1 MSGRIRWSAVLLVL
15 MLALVLPHRQALAND
30 ALPVAA
36 STTAARIVSVQ
47 VSIAVKNP
55 STDLVT
61 DFRVVVPPAV
71 MSRVGTQRVLDV
83 TFETKPQ
90 ETRTTAAGTEAVY
103 VLPLVK
109 PGESLTLKQTYLVE
123 LLGAGEVML
132 EQAAPGQEY
141 LAAAAGAEADDP
153 GIRAKA
159 AELTRGLT
167 TADAKAEAIMK
178 FVTRYIAYDYNS
190 PSRNKGALA
199 GFTTKSGVCSEYAGL
214 FVAMARATGVP
225 ARLVY
230 GWANSESLNGTLNG
244 GNRHVWAEFYSAE
257 KGWVQVDPTFAIVLP
272 LDQVMRF
279 DGLNHVAQDR
289 VSTALSSSYL
299 GNGYLR
305 VSMSMLMANTTVAA
319 GTAAATA
326 RP

>member
-15 MLALVLPHRQALAND
+15 MLALVLPHRPALA
-30 ALPVAA
+30 AEPAA
-36 STTAARIVSVQ
+36 PARVVSVQ
-47 VSIAVKNP
+47 VSVAVKNP
-55 STDLVT
+55 SSDPVT
-61 DFRVVVPPAV
+61 DFHVVVPPAV

-90 ETRTTAAGTEAVY
+90 ETRVTSAGTEAVY
-103 VLPLVK
+103 VLPVVK
-109 PGESLTLKQTYLVE
+109 PGESMALKQTYLVE
-123 LLGAGEVML
+123 LFGAGEVML

-178 FVTRYIAYDYNS
+178 FVTRFIAYDYNS

-244 GNRHVWAEFYSAE
+244 GNRHVWAEYYSAE
-257 KGWVQVDPTFAIVLP
+257 KGWVQVDPTFATVLP

-319 GTAAATA
+319 GTSAATA